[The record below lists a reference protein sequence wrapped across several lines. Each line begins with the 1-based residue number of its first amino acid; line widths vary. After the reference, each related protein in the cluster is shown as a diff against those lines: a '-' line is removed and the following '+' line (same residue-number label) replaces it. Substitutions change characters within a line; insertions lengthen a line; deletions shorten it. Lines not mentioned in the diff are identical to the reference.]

1 MPGRR
6 AQPAWLLAARP
17 RSSYSRHGTGESCLV
32 LQSWPSPVPSSSS
45 SRGPVQS
52 LLPTLALPLL
62 SAAQQVS
69 LSLSLHLIRPRP
81 GTPSSPPRP
90 RVLREPAGRGG
101 HPESPK
107 VGSPRCVMQGRGQ
120 TPARWSTCI
129 RPSLHPHPEG
139 AGPLRLPPSILP
151 SPQPPWYFQLFL
163 LVSHTPSIL
172 QEAHSCSQRRCWRHL
187 GQH

>member
-139 AGPLRLPPSILP
+139 AGPLRLMINIQLSIQITMSKCPPAYQASLALWQIP
-151 SPQPPWYFQLFL
+151 NQMDCQTTS
-163 LVSHTPSIL
+163 
-172 QEAHSCSQRRCWRHL
+172 
-187 GQH
+187 G